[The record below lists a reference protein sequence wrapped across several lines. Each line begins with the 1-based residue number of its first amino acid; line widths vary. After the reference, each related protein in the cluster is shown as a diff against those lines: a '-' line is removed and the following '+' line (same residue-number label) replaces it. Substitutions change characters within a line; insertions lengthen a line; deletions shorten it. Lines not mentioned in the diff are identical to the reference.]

1 MPLQKKI
8 LTLDSTILKVH
19 ISKRSEASDNDEEE
33 SDDSHEDGQAN
44 ESSDNDVNVKEDDQS
59 DEPVMQ
65 YGVTPFLSGVLPAGK
80 LRARTKS
87 VGSQMNGLI
96 QVRLKDIICT

>member
-1 MPLQKKI
+1 M
-8 LTLDSTILKVH
+8 H

-33 SDDSHEDGQAN
+33 SDNSHEDGQAD
-44 ESSDNDVNVKEDDQS
+44 ESFDNDMDVKEEDGQS
-59 DEPVMQ
+59 EEPVMR

-87 VGSQMNGLI
+87 VGSQMHGLI
-96 QVRLKDIICT
+96 QVRLKDIIFT